1 MNKTVIYFVL
11 LLFFSLSAAAEEI
24 HVLTADGELA
34 KIQALVQKQPDLV
47 NRQDQDNWT
56 PLHFAAIGGHLEVAA
71 FLIDRGAEVN
81 AVDKY
86 GLAPLDL
93 AALKESDPLVDLLI
107 RRGAEIRSREEIL
120 DRLGQRS
127 QIPVLNFKKELVEL
141 LASKG
146 ITPEAG
152 SRSFSA
158 ITLVMAVMKVREDV
172 AGIKDLKELDRRPKF
187 HPGTTSLHQA
197 AEKGDLPR
205 VKSLVQSNPRA
216 VNVGDEFGITPLH
229 FAAINNHR
237 DVVEYL
243 LAQGGLVNTRTH
255 KGITP
260 LYGACSEGRKEI
272 AALLIAKG
280 AVVNAATVEGATP
293 LHAAPTREVA
303 ELLIKHGAKVTAL
316 NKYGYTPLHI
326 AALYGHTPVASYLI
340 SKGAVVNQKNVFG
353 WTPLMEAVYGDHG
366 DTVQLLLEK
375 GANVNAQN
383 QSGSTALEIASILKS
398 SEIAALLRR
407 HGAVR

>member
-11 LLFFSLSAAAEEI
+11 LLFFSLSATAEEI
-24 HVLTADGELA
+24 HVLAANGELT
-34 KIQALVQKQPDLV
+34 KIQALLQKQPELV
-47 NRQDQDNWT
+47 NRLDQDKWT
-56 PLHFAAIGGHLEVAA
+56 PLHFAALGGHLKVAA
-71 FLIDRGAEVN
+71 FLVDRGAEVN
-81 AVDKY
+81 IVDKY

-120 DRLGQRS
+120 DRLGQRTE
-127 QIPVLNFKKELVEL
+127 IPVLNFKKELVEL

-158 ITLVMAVMKVREDV
+158 ITLVMAIMKVREDV
-172 AGIKDLKELDRRPKF
+172 AGIKDLKELDQRPTF

-205 VKSLVQSNPRA
+205 VKYLVQSNPRA

-229 FAAINNHR
+229 FAAINNQR
-237 DVVEYL
+237 EVVEYL
-243 LAQGGLVNTRTH
+243 IAQGALINTRTH

-272 AALLIAKG
+272 AALLIARG

-303 ELLIKHGAKVTAL
+303 ELLIKHGAKVMAL

-326 AALYGHTPVASYLI
+326 AALYGHIAVARYLI
-340 SKGAVVNQKNVFG
+340 SRGAGVNQKNVFG
-353 WTPLMEAVYGDHG
+353 WTPLMEAVYGNHG
-366 DTVQLLLEK
+366 DAVLLLLEK
-375 GANVNAQN
+375 GAYVNAKN
-383 QSGSTALEIASILKS
+383 QSGSTALEIATILKS
-398 SEIAALLRR
+398 REIAAILRKHDAFR
-407 HGAVR
+407 